1 MLAELA
7 GLHERPVTADEHA
20 KARATLLMRV
30 AEGLSTTG
38 GVAATFGEIGLYGL
52 PLDEPKRFV
61 AALEATT
68 ADDLRALAART
79 IDPDAAMIAIVG
91 DRAASKGLSG
101 SSVSRRRSSVTPTAT
116 RSDRILRRPR
126 V

>member
-1 MLAELA
+1 
-7 GLHERPVTADEHA
+7 
-20 KARATLLMRV
+20 MRV

-38 GVAATFGEIGLYGL
+38 GLAATFGELGLYGL

-79 IDPDAAMIAIVG
+79 IDPDAATIVIVG
-91 DRAASKGLSG
+91 DRAAIEGPLRELGLPEPIIRDPDG
-101 SSVSRRRSSVTPTAT
+101 DPV
-116 RSDRILRRPR
+116 
-126 V
+126 